1 MSGSR
6 RLLISLALFLGVG
19 LHLVADSSPSAY
31 AFLLVPPACASPGG
45 SRVGSQV
52 ARGAQGGVGGDGK
65 LQNLAEDLEDSL
77 SSEGVLGKDILDFL
91 DKEVEKGQQELKNA
105 ALDAFGDQT
114 ERNEELAKQFADI
127 LQRESDAL
135 VNEMEEK
142 ADRMMDKIQLNKV

>member
-1 MSGSR
+1 M
-6 RLLISLALFLGVG
+6 
-19 LHLVADSSPSAY
+19 
-31 AFLLVPPACASPGG
+31 
-45 SRVGSQV
+45 